1 MNLSTNVN
9 FLLGL
14 QVQMKINHW
23 QTKGFARHQA
33 FGGFYDDMDPLIDKF
48 VECAMG
54 KYGRFTLSDEEKTI
68 EMNNLSDINMKG
80 LINTVRMALVQIE
93 LDQEDTDLLN
103 IRDEMLS
110 EVNKLSYLLSL
121 E

>member
-1 MNLSTNVN
+1 MN
-9 FLLGL
+9 
-14 QVQMKINHW
+14 
-23 QTKGFARHQA
+23 
-33 FGGFYDDMDPLIDKF
+33 
-48 VECAMG
+48 G

-93 LDQEDTDLLN
+93 LDQEDTDLIN

>member
-54 KYGRFTLSDEEKTI
+54 KR
-68 EMNNLSDINMKG
+68 
-80 LINTVRMALVQIE
+80 
-93 LDQEDTDLLN
+93 LLN
-103 IRDEMLS
+103 NKIPIRNGESTPLESSGYTLDELGNRDLHNF
-110 EVNKLSYLLSL
+110 V
-121 E
+121 